1 MRLAKDCD
9 ARGFEGPMGTLRN
22 ATVAELRI
30 TLAVLVLLGSVSL
43 VYAYLRLGLWEIAA
57 TLGG

>member
-1 MRLAKDCD
+1 
-9 ARGFEGPMGTLRN
+9 MGTLRN